1 MKTNEKLEILKTEI
15 NERIADLKKKR
26 LFNKKMSHR
35 LKILSVLFAAIIT
48 VLLGLQ
54 GLGQVV
60 ESFFKNVALMLGASI
75 IVVNACEAF
84 YDHRSLWINQTVTLS
99 LLQNLRRDID
109 FYASGM
115 ESTEIEIKRLEEFHE
130 RYNRILQD
138 DLRDWLKLKRET
150 ERPSDSNVSIREVTI
165 TPK

>member
-26 LFNKKMSHR
+26 LSNKKMSHR

-54 GLGQVV
+54 GLDQV

-75 IVVNACEAF
+75 MVVNACEAF
-84 YDHRSLWINQTVTLS
+84 CDHRSLWINQTVTLS

-115 ESTEIEIKRLEEFHE
+115 ELTEIEIKRLEEFHE

-150 ERPSDSNVSIREVTI
+150 ERPSDSNASVRDVTN